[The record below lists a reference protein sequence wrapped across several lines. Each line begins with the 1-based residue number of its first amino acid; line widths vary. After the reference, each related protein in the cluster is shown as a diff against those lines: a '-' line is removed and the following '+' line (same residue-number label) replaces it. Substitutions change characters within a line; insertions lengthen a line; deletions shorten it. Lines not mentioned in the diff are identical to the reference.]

1 MRALPAHPPR
11 STRLHSLLRCH
22 TPADQ
27 DKDPA
32 LLASLASAAATAAAG
47 GALTPIQMRDL
58 CAAFAAAGFFD
69 VNFKSAMAAGGRW
82 QHLDTTRSTWT

>member
-11 STRLHSLLRCH
+11 STRLHFLPRCH
-22 TPADQ
+22 TLADQ

-32 LLASLASAAATAAAG
+32 LLASLASAASTAAAG
-47 GALTPIQMRDL
+47 GTLTPIQMRDL

-82 QHLDTTRSTWT
+82 QHLDTTRSPWT